1 MFMNKRRIILFFLIG
16 VIIAIIIMLVV
27 KYINLSSLEYD
38 DGDKFKDE
46 YMELNNVATDDGK
59 KYPRV
64 SISDENKIKYTSYDE
79 ILDIF
84 NNDGDAVIY
93 FGYAKCL
100 YCRSVVSV
108 LVDAAVET
116 GLDKIYYLD
125 IEEKEENYEQL
136 FTVLDDRFIDTSN
149 NDRKIYSPLVIFVA
163 DGKIVS
169 HNKGTLFSQDDPYVL
184 LDASQIEG
192 LKSIYVSGIN
202 DVMDAMNE

>member
-1 MFMNKRRIILFFLIG
+1 MNKRRIILFFLIG

-84 NNDGDAVIY
+84 KSDGNAVIY

-125 IEEKEENYEQL
+125 IEEKGENDEQL
-136 FTVLDDRFIDTSN
+136 FTVLDDRFIATSD

-192 LKSIYVSGIN
+192 LKSIYISGIN
-202 DVMDAMNE
+202 DVMNAMIG

>member
-1 MFMNKRRIILFFLIG
+1 MFKNKKRIVLFLMVG

-27 KYINLSSLEYD
+27 KYINQSSLVYD
-38 DGDKFKDE
+38 DGVKFKDE
-46 YMELNNVATDDGK
+46 YMKLNNVATEDGK

-79 ILDIF
+79 ILDMF
-84 NNDGDAVIY
+84 NNDGDGVIY

-108 LVDAAVET
+108 LVDAA
-116 GLDKIYYLD
+116 LDTEIDNIYYLD
-125 IEEKEENYEQL
+125 VEEKGEKYDELLTILGDN
-136 FTVLDDRFIDTSN
+136 FIDTSN
-149 NDRKIYSPLVIFVA
+149 NERKIYSPLVMFVA
-163 DGKIVS
+163 DGNIVS
-169 HNKGTLFSQDDPYVL
+169 YNKGTLFSQEDPYVL

-202 DVMDAMNE
+202 DVMDAMIG